1 MRVVCVFC
9 ACAGLPSRHQA
20 PNLSHLSSLRG
31 AFAGLGVPFE
41 EDEEVV
47 DTPMALGM
55 PDPRAPGPTP
65 PPPVPHASSYAYTTA
80 AGLPLGQQLGI
91 NMLALAVPQQPL
103 GQPGGGGAGSGPSVP
118 DSRRTTGSNEGQQQR
133 RGPAGAKGAAAG
145 AAGSASAAGTGDG
158 SGAGGAG
165 RGPEEVVLCFGIIDI
180 LQVRAAVLCWC

>member
-1 MRVVCVFC
+1 MRWISSLTYIVF
-9 ACAGLPSRHQA
+9 AAGLPRPQGQ
-20 PNLSHLSSLRG
+20 NLAHLTSLRG

-65 PPPVPHASSYAYTTA
+65 PPAVPHASSFAYTTA

-91 NMLALAVPQQPL
+91 NMLALAVPEQPL
-103 GQPGGGGAGSGPSVP
+103 GAAAGGGGGVSAPN
-118 DSRRTTGSNEGQQQR
+118 SRRTTGSKAGEAA
-133 RGPAGAKGAAAG
+133 PA
-145 AAGSASAAGTGDG
+145 TG
-158 SGAGGAG
+158 SGHGG

-180 LQVRAAVLCWC
+180 LQVRGMSWFWLWCAD

>member
-1 MRVVCVFC
+1 VS
-9 ACAGLPSRHQA
+9 AAGLLRPQGQ
-20 PNLSHLSSLRG
+20 NLAHLTSLRG

-65 PPPVPHASSYAYTTA
+65 PPAVPNASSFAYTTA

-103 GQPGGGGAGSGPSVP
+103 GGAAGGGVSAAN
-118 DSRRTTGSNEGQQQR
+118 SRRTTGSK
-133 RGPAGAKGAAAG
+133 AGEAAAAG
-145 AAGSASAAGTGDG
+145 
-158 SGAGGAG
+158 SGHGG

-180 LQVRAAVLCWC
+180 LQVRGLSSGSY